1 MPRRHRLWTLGRPP
15 RPTSSPASP
24 LAPPA
29 SRPDSRSVHYYRSM
43 IILSNCVA
51 IATARV
57 LYNSTMVLVFMSN
70 CSPNISTSEQGQTSY
85 SAYFG
90 AASQSIIT
98 PATAHRPVAAAP
110 DFSVLPRSGFSLS
123 CRWRRSASQLLS
135 FHARI
140 PNPTIPQVSHILYQI
155 RYSPFA
161 PLPNNLG
168 RHYNQGEPTDH
179 SCFIPYNI
187 LCPRKRFWVLRPPW
201 LLRIPPTH
209 SMSTSWPTS
218 SAWSKWI
225 KPTTLLPNPSS
236 IKTPSIKSNKSM
248 PPPLLGLSRMSPSLQ
263 IMRLSS
269 SSPADG
275 IVVVWSD

>member
-24 LAPPA
+24 LSPPA

-57 LYNSTMVLVFMSN
+57 LYNSTVVLVFMSN

-98 PATAHRPVAAAP
+98 PATAPRAHRPVAAAP

-140 PNPTIPQVSHILYQI
+140 PNPTILRSVISCI
-155 RYSPFA
+155 RSDIRR
-161 PLPNNLG
+161 LL
-168 RHYNQGEPTDH
+168 
-179 SCFIPYNI
+179 
-187 LCPRKRFWVLRPPW
+187 LCPTIWDDITIKVNLQTILVSSR
-201 LLRIPPTH
+201 T
-209 SMSTSWPTS
+209 TS
-218 SAWSKWI
+218 SVQGTDFGFSAHH
-225 KPTTLLPNPSS
+225 
-236 IKTPSIKSNKSM
+236 
-248 PPPLLGLSRMSPSLQ
+248 GF
-263 IMRLSS
+263 
-269 SSPADG
+269 
-275 IVVVWSD
+275 